1 LGSSFPK
8 PVTALSDAG
17 FLVVGA
23 DGAVDVVVDVEA
35 AAGVVDG
42 VVAAVEA
49 GADVVVVVVTGA
61 GDDILEPSFLNSNVN
76 GFAAE

>member
-1 LGSSFPK
+1 LK

-23 DGAVDVVVDVEA
+23 DGAVVAVDA
-35 AAGVVDG
+35 GAAGVVDG

-61 GDDILEPSFLNSNVN
+61 GDDILEPSFLKF
-76 GFAAE
+76 GR